1 MAHAGCLKAGDIG
14 TATVFAEGSDK
25 WIICRP
31 IILDHLV
38 LLLSVKLNCFHC
50 SLTFVIEYSHSW
62 EATGFESK
70 GLLHLFE

>member
-31 IILDHLV
+31 IILDTSCLV
-38 LLLSVKLNCFHC
+38 TVS
-50 SLTFVIEYSHSW
+50 
-62 EATGFESK
+62 
-70 GLLHLFE
+70 